1 MIFKWIEFTPVTQ
14 KKIPKYVHSQDCD
27 FMINLTTP
35 VIVASFQAAVR
46 YFTSNDLWQN
56 AGALFPKQQTCKN
69 DTYKLNGII
78 ICKSVPTVQSNS
90 SQLLQSY
97 QPNQY
102 EGKEQFPKTCDFSL
116 M

>member
-1 MIFKWIEFTPVTQ
+1 MFIL
-14 KKIPKYVHSQDCD
+14 KIAILRSTW
-27 FMINLTTP
+27 LTP
-35 VIVASFQAAVR
+35 VIMASFQAAVR

-69 DTYKLNGII
+69 DTYKLNRII
-78 ICKSVPTVQSNS
+78 ICKSVPTVQSNR
-90 SQLLQSY
+90 SQQLQSY

-102 EGKEQFPKTCDFSL
+102 EGKEQFPKTCDITS